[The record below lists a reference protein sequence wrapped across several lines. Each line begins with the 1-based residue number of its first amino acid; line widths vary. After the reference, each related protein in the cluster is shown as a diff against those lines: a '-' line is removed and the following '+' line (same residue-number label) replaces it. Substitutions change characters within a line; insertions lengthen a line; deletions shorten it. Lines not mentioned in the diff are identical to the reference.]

1 MKLKLTEDGKAA
13 VINEQGFPVYIRDD
27 GSEAAIDVPTTVATI
42 SRLNGEAKAHREAKE
57 ALESKVKLFEGIDDP
72 ESAKK
77 ALELA
82 KNIDEGKLLQAGKVE
97 EIKNAAKRAAEEQ
110 VAAANKANAEALKAA
125 EAERDK
131 IRNELYSEK
140 IGGSFNRSKFIS
152 EKVAIPPDLVQARF
166 GQSFKVE
173 DGKTVAYDSSGNKI
187 YSPSKPGE
195 LAEFDEAL
203 EVLVGQYP
211 YKDQIL
217 KGANQSGSGAQHS
230 NGGGSMNG
238 KTMSQAAFTALPLA
252 EQAAIMTGQNPPTI
266 VDG

>member
-1 MKLKLTEDGKAA
+1 MKLKLTEDGKSA
-13 VINEQGFPVYIRDD
+13 VINEQGLPIYIRED
-27 GSEAAIDVPTTVATI
+27 GSEVPHDAAATINTI

-57 ALESKVKLFEGIDDP
+57 ALEAKFKGFEGIDDP
-72 ESAKK
+72 EGAKK

-110 VAAANKANAEALKAA
+110 VAAANKANAEALKKA

-131 IRNELYSEK
+131 IRDEYHSEK
-140 IGGSFNRSKFIS
+140 IGGNFSRSKFIS

-166 GQSFKVE
+166 GQNFKVE
-173 DGKTVAYDSSGNKI
+173 NGKTIARDGNGHEI
-187 YSPSKPGE
+187 FSQAKPGE
-195 LAEFDEAL
+195 LADFDEAL
-203 EVLVGQYP
+203 EILVGQYP

-230 NGGGSMNG
+230 NGSGMNG
-238 KTMSQAAFTALPLA
+238 KTMSQSAFSALPLA
-252 EQAAIMTGQNPPTI
+252 EQATIMTGQNPPTI